1 MTLDRRFKNGY
12 KTYMSICALCLSI
25 YVSYLHFGALSA
37 QRVMSLFTFREEMSR
52 QITSGSQRSVYLLE
66 GDHFFQK
73 AELLCTHLCQLCQV
87 KTDEPHSRW

>member
-12 KTYMSICALCLSI
+12 KTYICVYVLCPSI
-25 YVSYLHFGALSA
+25 YVSYLYFGALSA
-37 QRVMSLFTFREEMSR
+37 QRVMSLFTFRGEMSR

-66 GDHFFQK
+66 GDQFFQK
-73 AELLCTHLCQLCQV
+73 AERLCTHLCQLCQV